1 MLGEFRQR
9 YPLGCLTSELLQI
22 HEGHYLVRVT
32 VQVGGVTLATGLGS
46 GHTIEVA
53 EDRARE
59 RALVAL
65 GLVPPALKE
74 NLKEKEKEPNR
85 PVLPPTETK
94 PPPPATIETQAVPSV
109 TPPPVTVEP
118 AAPKLDMLDILAQT
132 TAEMKRLGWSNTQ
145 GREYLRRTY
154 GRNSRQDLNDQELLD
169 FLQYLRSQPAG
180 NPEP

>member
-1 MLGEFRQR
+1 MVGEFRQR
-9 YPLGCLTSELLQI
+9 YPLGCLSSELLQI

-32 VQVGGVTLATGLGS
+32 VQAGGVTLATGLG
-46 GHTIEVA
+46 GGNTIEIA

-65 GLVPPALKE
+65 GLTPPPV
-74 NLKEKEKEPNR
+74 KEPNR
-85 PVLPPTETK
+85 PILPPTEAK
-94 PPPPATIETQAVPSV
+94 PPATIETQAVASL
-109 TPPPVTVEP
+109 TPAPVVVEAP
-118 AAPKLDMLDILAQT
+118 VPKLDMLDILAQT

-169 FLQYLRSQPAG
+169 FLHYLRTQPAG
-180 NPEP
+180 NPHPPV

>member
-22 HEGHYLVRVT
+22 HEGQYLVRVT
-32 VQVGGVTLATGLGS
+32 VQVGGVTLATGLG
-46 GHTIEVA
+46 GGTTIEAA

-65 GLVPPALKE
+65 GLTPPPV
-74 NLKEKEKEPNR
+74 KEPNR
-85 PVLPPTETK
+85 PVLPPTEGK
-94 PPPPATIETQAVPSV
+94 PPPPATIETQAVTTV
-109 TPPPVTVEP
+109 TPAPATVETP
-118 AAPKLDMLDILAQT
+118 APKLDMLDVLAQT

-169 FLQYLRSQPAG
+169 FLHYLRSQPAG
-180 NPEP
+180 NPDPLS

>member
-46 GHTIEVA
+46 GSTIEVA

-74 NLKEKEKEPNR
+74 KEPPR

-94 PPPPATIETQAVPSV
+94 PPDTIATQAVPAV

-118 AAPKLDMLDILAQT
+118 PAAKLDMLDILAQT

-180 NPEP
+180 NSEP

>member
-32 VQVGGVTLATGLGS
+32 VQAGGVTLAMGLG
-46 GHTIEVA
+46 GGTTIEAA

-65 GLVPPALKE
+65 GLVAPPVKE
-74 NLKEKEKEPNR
+74 SSR
-85 PVLPPTETK
+85 PVLPPTEAK
-94 PPPPATIETQAVPSV
+94 PPPPAIIETQAVTAV
-109 TPPPVTVEP
+109 TPAPVMVEAP
-118 AAPKLDMLDILAQT
+118 APKLDMLDILAQT

-169 FLQYLRSQPAG
+169 FLHFLRSQPAG
-180 NPEP
+180 NPDPLT

>member
-22 HEGHYLVRVT
+22 HEGQYLVRVT
-32 VQVGGVTLATGLGS
+32 VQAGGVTLATGLGS
-46 GHTIEVA
+46 GNTIEQA

-65 GLVPPALKE
+65 GLTPPPA
-74 NLKEKEKEPNR
+74 KEPNR
-85 PVLPPTETK
+85 PVLPPTEPK
-94 PPPPATIETQAVPSV
+94 PAPPATIETQAVPSV
-109 TPPPVTVEP
+109 TPPPVD
-118 AAPKLDMLDILAQT
+118 APPPKVDMLDILAQT

-169 FLQYLRSQPAG
+169 FLNYLRSQPAG
-180 NPEP
+180 NSES

>member
-32 VQVGGVTLATGLGS
+32 VQAGGVTLAMGLG
-46 GHTIEVA
+46 GATTIEAA

-59 RALVAL
+59 RALMAL
-65 GLVPPALKE
+65 GLTPPPVKE
-74 NLKEKEKEPNR
+74 SSR
-85 PVLPPTETK
+85 PVLPPTEVK
-94 PPPPATIETQAVPSV
+94 PQPSPPATIETQAVTTV
-109 TPPPVTVEP
+109 TPAPAMVEAP
-118 AAPKLDMLDILAQT
+118 APKLDMLDILAQT

-180 NPEP
+180 NPDALT